1 MAVAGLF
8 EEERLERVFKAW
20 RRAIRVDPIL
30 GRVAMPDLHPFADAF
45 NLALTGDDET
55 DALMASCSE
64 LLNQDLDPN
73 IVIRV
78 TTFLAETFVDE
89 AGTDSG
95 AETMSL
101 VSTLG
106 RVCGLLADEMVAE
119 MSELA
124 RRDPL
129 TALRNRLAWD
139 EHLNAVGQRRITI
152 ALVDLNKFK
161 QINDSIGHEEGDRV
175 LTAFAADLIEAVDPA
190 LAFRI
195 GGDEFAV
202 AIIDGSDR
210 DLEEPLSELKGRERI
225 SDFSYGVA
233 STSEHHVHPR
243 DVAKRA
249 DDLMYEMKHG
259 PAPAQTPD

>member
-1 MAVAGLF
+1 MAGLF

-30 GRVAMPDLHPFADAF
+30 ARVAMPDLHPFADAF
-45 NLALTGDDET
+45 NLALTGDDESDT
-55 DALMASCSE
+55 LMVSCSE

-78 TTFLAETFVDE
+78 TTFLAETFGDE

-95 AETMSL
+95 AVTMSL

-106 RVCGLLADEMVAE
+106 RVCGLLADSMVAE

-129 TALRNRLAWD
+129 TGLRNRLAWS
-139 EHLNAVGQRRITI
+139 EYLNSVGQRRVSI

-161 QINDSIGHEEGDRV
+161 QINDTLGHEEGDRV
-175 LTAFAADLIEAVDPA
+175 LTAFAADLTGAVDQA

-202 AIIDGSDR
+202 AVTDGSDH
-210 DLEEPLSELKGRERI
+210 DLEEPLDKLKGRDGVA
-225 SDFSYGVA
+225 DFSYGVA

-243 DVAKRA
+243 DVANRA
-249 DDLMYEMKHG
+249 DELMYEMKNG
-259 PAPAQTPD
+259 